1 MSLNLP
7 PFSRALF
14 EGAYRILRKDNFEQF
29 AQYFKDADFDVKAE
43 RWRDFEDNFN
53 RVSMYLRP
61 IVLALNF
68 EHFKS

>member
-43 RWRDFEDNFN
+43 RWRDFEDNLVVFYF
-53 RVSMYLRP
+53 VFYMFLPHST
-61 IVLALNF
+61 
-68 EHFKS
+68 